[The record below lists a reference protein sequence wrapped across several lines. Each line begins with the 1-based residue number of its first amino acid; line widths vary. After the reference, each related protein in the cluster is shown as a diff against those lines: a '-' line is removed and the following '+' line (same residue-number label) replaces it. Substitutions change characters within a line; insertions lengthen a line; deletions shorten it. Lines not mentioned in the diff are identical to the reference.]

1 VAALILGCGPAAA
14 DDDWRKL
21 AARSVS
27 DAHEIPATPG
37 KSDVDPLVKGV
48 TDGHIV
54 VHGSDADLA
63 AIVLRLLRL
72 GRLGVPV
79 GYVPTDP
86 RSTIAH
92 LWRLPK
98 DQVSAAL
105 DGTPEPYPLVRDDT
119 GGVLVGLGLLAPVRG
134 TLYCDDAIPLRG
146 PAERVLV
153 TPHPDHGL
161 RVRVVRKGLLRNRVS
176 TFDGRA
182 VQFGGDP
189 VTAVRDGVPH
199 ERALNRWTWYRHT
212 EDLKVMR

>member
-1 VAALILGCGPAAA
+1 MAALMLGCGSAVTS
-14 DDDWRKL
+14 DDWRKL
-21 AARSVS
+21 AARSAS

-48 TDGHIV
+48 TEGHIV

-72 GRLGVPV
+72 SRLGVPI

-86 RSTIAH
+86 LSTIARI
-92 LWRLPK
+92 WRLGK
-98 DQVSAAL
+98 DPVAAAV
-105 DGTPEPYPLVRDDT
+105 DGTPEPFPLVRDDT
-119 GGVLVGLGLLAPVRG
+119 GGVLVGLGVLAPVRG

-153 TPHPDHGL
+153 TPHPEHGL
-161 RVRVVRKGLLRNRVS
+161 RVRVVRKGWLRNKVS

-199 ERALNRWTWYRHT
+199 ERPLNRWTWYRHT
-212 EDLKVMR
+212 EDLRVVR